1 MTVAAFVAVA
11 CGNGSPDAPAVAGQP
26 ETTPVA
32 AAAPS
37 AVSQSTD
44 SSMPAGSA
52 TATRSPEQVTAVV
65 EESTVVGS
73 STEASVPTGIP
84 TTTEAPVQPVVK
96 EPDVTLDRGSDPS
109 RPGPRET
116 GQTPAQP
123 ALETADGQL
132 STVEVVKILAPSVV
146 QIANESVAMGAFN
159 RPIPAEGVG
168 TGVIIDAAGHILTSS
183 HVIEGARTIT
193 VTLSDGERYEA
204 RLVGNDPT
212 TDVSII
218 AIETEGLQPA
228 KLGTSADLEV
238 GEDVI
243 SIGHALGL
251 RGGPTVSKGVVSALG
266 RSILDGQ
273 HTIVDLIQTDASV
286 NPGNSGGPL
295 VNMRAEVVGIN
306 AAIIPGSQGI
316 GFAINI
322 DDAQVVAAQLIENG
336 RVERGFLGATPF
348 NLTPTIAAQL
358 GVPVEE
364 GIVVVQVVTGSGA
377 DSAGLMVED
386 VIVRLG
392 DEPIA
397 NTGELS
403 RFLLAHPSGSTVE
416 VEYYRRDAQ
425 ATATVTL
432 GTSPG

>member
-1 MTVAAFVAVA
+1 MTVAVLVAAA
-11 CGNGSPDAPAVAGQP
+11 CGNGSLAAPAVAGQP

-32 AAAPS
+32 AAVPS

-44 SSMPAGSA
+44 ASMPANSG

-65 EESTVVGS
+65 EESTVVGP

-84 TTTEAPVQPVVK
+84 TTTEAPVKPVGEEAEVA
-96 EPDVTLDRGSDPS
+96 LDLGSDPS
-109 RPGPRET
+109 RPDSKEA
-116 GQTPAQP
+116 GQTPTQP
-123 ALETADGQL
+123 TLETADGEL
-132 STVEVVKILAPSVV
+132 STVDVVRILAPSVV
-146 QIANESVAMGAFN
+146 QISNEMVDIGAFN

-168 TGVIIDAAGHILTSS
+168 TGVIIDTTGHILTSS
-183 HVIEGARTIT
+183 HVVEGASTIT
-193 VTLSDGERYEA
+193 VTLSNGERHEA
-204 RLVGNDPT
+204 RLVGSDST

-218 AIETEGLQPA
+218 AIVAEGLHPA
-228 KLGTSADLEV
+228 KLGSSADLEV
-238 GEDVI
+238 GEDVV

-266 RSILDGQ
+266 RSIPDGQ

-295 VNMRAEVVGIN
+295 ANMRAEVVGIN
-306 AAIIPGSQGI
+306 AAVIPGSQGI

-322 DDAQVVAAQLIENG
+322 DDTKIVAAQLIENG
-336 RVERGFLGATPF
+336 RVERGFLGVTPF

-364 GIVVVQVVTGSGA
+364 GIVVLQVVTGSGA
-377 DSAGLMVED
+377 ESAGLMVED

-403 RFLLAHPSGSTVE
+403 KFMLAHPSGSTVE
-416 VEYYRRDAQ
+416 VEYYRRDAR

>member
-1 MTVAAFVAVA
+1 MTVAVLVAAA
-11 CGNGSPDAPAVAGQP
+11 CGNGSLAAPAVAGQP

-44 SSMPAGSA
+44 ASMPANSG
-52 TATRSPEQVTAVV
+52 TATRSPEQVAAVV

-73 STEASVPTGIP
+73 STQAT
-84 TTTEAPVQPVVK
+84 VQPV
-96 EPDVTLDRGSDPS
+96 EQEAEVTLDLGSGPS
-109 RPGPRET
+109 RPGSRLT

-123 ALETADGQL
+123 ALETGDKEL

-146 QIANESVAMGAFN
+146 QISNEKVAIGAFN
-159 RPIPAEGVG
+159 RPIPTEGVG
-168 TGVIIDAAGHILTSS
+168 TGVIIDTTGHILTSS
-183 HVIEGARTIT
+183 HVVEGASTIT
-193 VTLSDGERYEA
+193 VTLSNGERHEA
-204 RLVGNDPT
+204 RLVGSDST

-218 AIETEGLQPA
+218 AIVAEGLHPA
-228 KLGTSADLEV
+228 KLGSSADLEV
-238 GEDVI
+238 GEDVV

-266 RSILDGQ
+266 RSIPDGQ

-295 VNMRAEVVGIN
+295 ANMRAEVVGIN
-306 AAIIPGSQGI
+306 AAVIPGSQGI

-322 DDAQVVAAQLIENG
+322 DDTKIVAAQLIENG
-336 RVERGFLGATPF
+336 RVERGFLGVTPF

-364 GIVVVQVVTGSGA
+364 GIVVLQVVTGSGA
-377 DSAGLMVED
+377 ESAGLMVED

-416 VEYYRRDAQ
+416 VEYYRRDAR

>member
-11 CGNGSPDAPAVAGQP
+11 CGNGSPDAPAVVGQP

-32 AAAPS
+32 AAVPS

-44 SSMPAGSA
+44 ASMLANSG

-65 EESTVVGS
+65 EEAAVIGS
-73 STEASVPTGIP
+73 S
-84 TTTEAPVQPVVK
+84 TEAPVQPVEQEAEVR
-96 EPDVTLDRGSDPS
+96 LNLGSGPS
-109 RPGPRET
+109 RPGSTEI
-116 GQTPAQP
+116 GQTLAQP
-123 ALETADGQL
+123 ALETAGKEM
-132 STVEVVKILAPSVV
+132 STVDVVRILAPSVV
-146 QIANESVAMGAFN
+146 QISNEKVAIGAFN

-168 TGVIIDAAGHILTSS
+168 TGVIIDTTGYILTSS
-183 HVIEGARTIT
+183 HVVEGASTIT
-193 VTLSDGERYEA
+193 VTLSNGERHEA
-204 RLVGNDPT
+204 RLVGSDST

-218 AIETEGLQPA
+218 AIVAEGLRPA
-228 KLGTSADLEV
+228 KLGSSADLEV
-238 GEDVI
+238 GEDVV

-266 RSILDGQ
+266 RSIPGGQ

-295 VNMRAEVVGIN
+295 ANMRAEVVGIN
-306 AAIIPGSQGI
+306 AAVIPGSQGI

-322 DDAQVVAAQLIENG
+322 DDTKIVAAQLIENG
-336 RVERGFLGATPF
+336 RVERGFLGVTPF

-364 GIVVVQVVTGSGA
+364 GIVVLQVVTGSGA
-377 DSAGLMVED
+377 ESADIRVED
-386 VIVRLG
+386 VIVKLSG
-392 DEPIA
+392 EPIT

-403 RFLLAHPSGSTVE
+403 KFMLAHPPGSTVE
-416 VEYYRRDAQ
+416 VEYYRRDAG
-425 ATATVTL
+425 ATAIVTL